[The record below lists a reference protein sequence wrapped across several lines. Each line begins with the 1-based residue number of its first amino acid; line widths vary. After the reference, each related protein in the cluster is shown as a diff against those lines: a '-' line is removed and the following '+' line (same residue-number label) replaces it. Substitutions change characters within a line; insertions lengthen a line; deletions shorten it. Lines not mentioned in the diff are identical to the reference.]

1 MLSPCY
7 SSMTAE
13 LFQQLPSST
22 NAVES
27 YNRFG
32 RPTHRQ
38 PLKLAMLT
46 TYKEDMAKSMQ
57 IIACRNGLS
66 IDYESPSVASR
77 TKRSSKQCMARRK
90 RLRLDDTI
98 DDAKGPPDTKKT
110 FIAGK
115 SEFSKF
121 FVS

>member
-1 MLSPCY
+1 
-7 SSMTAE
+7 MTSE
-13 LFQQLPSST
+13 LFQQLPNST

-46 TYKEDMAKSMQ
+46 TYKEDMAKSLQ

-66 IDYESPSVASR
+66 TDYESQSEASR
-77 TKRSSKQCMARRK
+77 SKRSAKQSMARRK
-90 RLRLDDTI
+90 RLRLDDKI
-98 DDAKGPPDTKKT
+98 DDAEGPPDTKKS
-110 FIAGK
+110 FSAGK
-115 SEFSKF
+115 S
-121 FVS
+121 